1 MAIKATKK
9 PRIKETR
16 TKGPRTKGPRL
27 VIDLGSYSLTF
38 MVGVQSQNSIKISK
52 CFDVKTPTGAYSNGR
67 IENFEALSTAIKQA
81 LSEHQVK
88 AKDTIITFTSTEVIQ
103 REMTVPKLSYE
114 DTIGVIR
121 YDISQYLPINI
132 DDYDIT
138 YMTISSILENG
149 IEKYNVVAYVVKK
162 QTVDVFY
169 ELIKSCGL
177 NPVALDLH
185 SNAIAKFHNFVMS
198 GSGAGKNLMNTDA
211 GSEIYA
217 YIDIGY
223 NNLLIDI
230 VSSGQIVLS
239 RSIGIGFYAQ
249 DKLIS
254 DTFGVTLE
262 EAEEFRR
269 EKISNE
275 IEQLKELYEEIKLV
289 DLENPEIELALLNFG
304 NDEQTMDEKKALFI
318 VLRDCMRQYDLMA
331 SEIAKVLQYYVSRS
345 EKNHVDR
352 VIFHGSS
359 AENTGLIH
367 YLRGILGY
375 ESSSVNF
382 DEIKNVQ
389 FPDNINK
396 KFSYCYSIGALIRR
410 KEA

>member
-1 MAIKATKK
+1 MAIKTS
-9 PRIKETR
+9 
-16 TKGPRTKGPRL
+16 KGPHL
-27 VIDLGSYSLTF
+27 VIDMGSYSLTF
-38 MVGVQSQNSIKISK
+38 MVGVHSQNTIKISK

-67 IENFEALSTAIKQA
+67 IENFEALSGAIKDA
-81 LSEHQVK
+81 LNEHQVK

-132 DDYDIT
+132 DEYDIT
-138 YMTISSILENG
+138 YMTMSSVLEAG
-149 IEKYNVVAYVVKK
+149 VEKYNVVAYVVKK
-162 QTVDVFY
+162 QTVDAFY
-169 ELIKSCGL
+169 ELLKSCGL
-177 NPVALDLH
+177 NPMALDLH
-185 SNAIAKFHNFVMS
+185 SNAISKFHSFALANFQP
-198 GSGAGKNLMNTDA
+198 GKSLMNSDTNPDV
-211 GSEIYA
+211 YA

-230 VSSGQIVLS
+230 VSNGQIALS
-239 RSIGIGFYAQ
+239 RSIGLGFYAQ

-254 DTFGVTLE
+254 DTFGVTLS

-269 EKISNE
+269 EKISDE

-304 NDEQTMDEKKALFI
+304 DSRQTMDEKKALFI

-359 AENTGLIH
+359 AENTGIIH
-367 YLRGILGY
+367 YLKGILGY

-389 FPDNINK
+389 FPDGIER
-396 KFSYCYSIGALIRR
+396 KFAYCYSIGALIRR

>member
-1 MAIKATKK
+1 MAIKT
-9 PRIKETR
+9 
-16 TKGPRTKGPRL
+16 TKGPRL
-27 VIDLGSYSLTF
+27 IIDLGSYSLTF
-38 MVGVQSQNSIKISK
+38 MVGVHSQNSIKISK
-52 CFDVKTPTGAYSNGR
+52 CFDVKTPAGAYSNGR
-67 IENFEALSTAIKQA
+67 IENFEALSSAIKKA

-88 AKDTIITFTSTEVIQ
+88 TKDAIITFTSTEVIQ

-132 DDYDIT
+132 DEYDIT
-138 YMTISSILENG
+138 YMTISSILEAG
-149 IEKYNVVAYVVKK
+149 VEKYNVVAYVVKK

-169 ELIKSCGL
+169 ELLKSCGL
-177 NPVALDLH
+177 NPAALDLH
-185 SNAIAKFHNFVMS
+185 SNAIAKFHSFAL
-198 GSGAGKNLMNTDA
+198 GSQQSGKNLMNSD
-211 GSEIYA
+211 SSPSVYA

-230 VSSGQIVLS
+230 VSNGQIALS
-239 RSIGIGFYAQ
+239 RSIGVGFYAQ

-275 IEQLKELYEEIKLV
+275 IDSLKELYEEIKLV
-289 DLENPEIELALLNFG
+289 DLDNPENELALLNFG
-304 NDEQTMDEKKALFI
+304 DSSQTMEEKKALFV

-352 VIFHGSS
+352 VIFHGNS
-359 AENTGLIH
+359 AENTGLVN
-367 YLRGILGY
+367 YLKGILGY

-389 FPDNINK
+389 FPDNIDK

>member
-1 MAIKATKK
+1 MAIKTQ
-9 PRIKETR
+9 
-16 TKGPRTKGPRL
+16 KGPHL

-38 MVGVQSQNSIKISK
+38 MVGIYTQNSIKISK
-52 CFDVKTPTGAYSNGR
+52 CFDVKTPDGAYSNGR
-67 IENFEALSTAIKQA
+67 IEDFEALSSVIKQA
-81 LSEHQVK
+81 LSDHQVK
-88 AKDTIITFTSTEVIQ
+88 VKDTIITFTSTEIIQ
-103 REMTVPKLSYE
+103 REMTVPKLGYE

-132 DDYDIT
+132 DDYDIA
-138 YMTISSILENG
+138 YMTTASVLEAG
-149 IEKYNVVAYVVKK
+149 VEKYNVVAYVVKK

-177 NPVALDLH
+177 NPLTLDLH
-185 SNAIAKFHNFVMS
+185 SNAISKFHNFAMTAL
-198 GSGAGKNLMNTDA
+198 AGGKSLMN
-211 GSEIYA
+211 SEKTSDVYA

-230 VSSGQIVLS
+230 VSGGQIVLS

-254 DTFGVTLE
+254 ETFDVSLHD
-262 EAEEFRR
+262 AEEFRR
-269 EKISNE
+269 EKISDE
-275 IEQLKELYEEIKLV
+275 IEQLKELYEELKLV
-289 DLENPEIELALLNFG
+289 DLENPETELALLNFG
-304 NDEQTMDEKKALFI
+304 DDGQSMDEKKALFI

-331 SEIAKVLQYYVSRS
+331 SEISKVLQYYVSRS

-367 YLRGILGY
+367 YLKGILGY

-382 DEIKNVQ
+382 DEIKNIQ
-389 FPDNINK
+389 FPDNIDK